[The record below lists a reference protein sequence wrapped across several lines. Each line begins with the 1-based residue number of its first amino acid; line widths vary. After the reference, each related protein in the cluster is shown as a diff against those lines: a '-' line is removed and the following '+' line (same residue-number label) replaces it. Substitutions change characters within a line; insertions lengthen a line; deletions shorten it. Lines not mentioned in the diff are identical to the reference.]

1 MSAPRGEFSSR
12 FGFLMAASGSAVGLG
27 NIWGFPTNAASNGGA
42 AFLFT
47 YLILA
52 FALAYPALMAELI
65 IGRHAKA
72 NAVTAL
78 RGLSTSPASRALGTT
93 VGFAGMITVS
103 FILSFYAIVSGWMMA
118 YMLAAGADIV
128 GANALSSWLQTP
140 GLTRDSLFTVV
151 FMMLTIAVVVAG
163 VKHGIEKWASRLMP
177 SLVVIL
183 VALIA
188 YVMTLD
194 GAMDGLRLYLVPDFS
209 RVADTGLLLSAMG
222 QAFFSLSLG
231 VGTMLIYGSYISK
244 RENLPALGG
253 MVTLLDIAI
262 AVTAGLLILPAMMVA
277 LNNGIQIYDDQGGL
291 VAGPGLIIAVLPAL
305 FEQMGSAGMLVGLAF
320 FVLMTIASLT
330 SSISM
335 LEVPLSYMVETRS
348 VSRRKAGVVLGAGI
362 AVISLIIV
370 FNFNVLFDLVVSLTT
385 EYSQPLLGFFFAIF
399 AGWIWNRNGILAEIK
414 QGCEGAEHGMFWRIW
429 PFYIRF
435 ICPLAILAVYVQMLF
450 A

>member
-72 NAVTAL
+72 NAVAAL
-78 RGLSTSPASRALGTT
+78 RGLARNDATRALGTT
-93 VGFAGMITVS
+93 VGFAGMVTVS
-103 FILSFYAIVSGWMMA
+103 FILSFYAIVSGWMLA
-118 YMLAAGADIV
+118 YMFSALADIV
-128 GANALSSWLQTP
+128 RADGLSSWLQTP
-140 GLTRDSLFTVV
+140 SLIRDGLFTVI
-151 FMMLTIAVVVAG
+151 FMSLTIVVVVAG

-177 SLVVIL
+177 SLLLIL
-183 VALIA
+183 LALIV

-194 GAMDGLRLYLVPDFS
+194 GAMDGLRMYLVPDFS
-209 RVADTGLLLSAMG
+209 RLADTSLLLSAMG

-231 VGTMLIYGSYISK
+231 VGTMLIYGSYVSK

-253 MVTLLDIAI
+253 MVTLLDIGI

-277 LNNGIQIYDDQGGL
+277 LNSGIQIYDDQGGL
-291 VAGPGLIIAVLPAL
+291 VAGPGLIVAVLPAL
-305 FEQMGSAGMLVGLAF
+305 FQQMGDAGILVALAF
-320 FVLMTIASLT
+320 FVLMSIASVT

-335 LEVPLSYMVETRS
+335 LEVPLSYMVEEHDL
-348 VSRRKAGVVLGAGI
+348 SRRKAGVLLGGGITLISLVI
-362 AVISLIIV
+362 AV
-370 FNFNVLFDLVVSLTT
+370 NFDTLFELVVSLTT

-399 AGWIWNRNGILAEIK
+399 AGWIWNRNGILQEIR
-414 QGCEGAEHGMFWRIW
+414 QGCDDAEHGLFWRIW

-435 ICPLAILAVYVQMLF
+435 ICPVAIMAVYVQMIWG
-450 A
+450 